1 MAAAH
6 HGSELSGAELD
17 AESDGVYVTNVLP
30 PLFKVFLLCVTHM
43 CVLRDE
49 SPGQGLPADLL
60 GAEALWGQSLSPVW
74 GLGTVP
80 HHPIWGLEP

>member
-30 PLFKVFLLCVTHM
+30 PLFKVFRFWIFLEVILAI
-43 CVLRDE
+43 
-49 SPGQGLPADLL
+49 SLPFL
-60 GAEALWGQSLSPVW
+60 P
-74 GLGTVP
+74 TT
-80 HHPIWGLEP
+80 